1 MSEALT
7 IVPSGGGVEDLL
19 RLAVERGATVE
30 TLERLMAIRRE
41 LNAERARNEFFAAL
55 SAFQAACP
63 VIRKTKQV
71 FERNSTTKV
80 RYCYAP
86 LETIVEQAAAII
98 KQHGFS
104 YTFDSQMEPD
114 GVMAICQVHH
124 VAGHTERFTF
134 KAPIQVD
141 AYMSEPQKVAAAMTF
156 ASRYVFK
163 NAFGILTGDDDTD
176 GADPTSPVEPP
187 QPAKPPQ
194 PAPKPAKAPS
204 TTVKALATLQEWL
217 ERQRANLCAKLG
229 VHGKAAHEYA
239 TKMAI
244 ILPNEE
250 LTDGQCNRWFPS
262 VDWAKGIEENT
273 AAVLEDGRAHLRALQ
288 AFMDGE
294 KMPEPVTMSDPGD
307 PAGWHHPSPGTV
319 ADCDSPDA
327 PWRFFPMPFGKEAG
341 IPLAKMPKN
350 KLFGWWA
357 NYIVETEYN
366 GKPKRPETIA
376 KDQMFRAMLDEAG
389 KHYAFTKPTDGSAA
403 GEEVTP

>member
-1 MSEALT
+1 MSEQALT
-7 IVPSGGGVEDLL
+7 VVPSGGGVEDLL

-71 FERNSTTKV
+71 FEKHSTTKV

-176 GADPTSPVEPP
+176 GVDPASPIEPP
-187 QPAKPPQ
+187 QPAKPP
-194 PAPKPAKAPS
+194 APKPAKAPAAS
-204 TTVKALATLQEWL
+204 QKLQEWL
-217 ERQRANLCAKLG
+217 ERQKTNLIA
-229 VHGKAAHEYA
+229 
-239 TKMAI
+239 KMALHGRAGIGYARKMSI
-244 ILPNEE
+244 ILPTHETLE
-250 LTDGQCNRWFPS
+250 DGHIGRWFPS
-262 VDWAKGIEENT
+262 VDWGKSIEENT
-273 AAVLEDGRAHLRALQ
+273 AIVLEDGRAHLRALQ

-294 KMPEPVTMSDPGD
+294 KMPEPVTMSSD
-307 PAGWHHPSPGTV
+307 HPVSSSTSGPPV
-319 ADCDSPDA
+319 LEDYDLPDA

-357 NYIVETEYN
+357 NFKVETEYN
-366 GKPKRPETIA
+366 GKPKREETIK
-376 KDQMFRAMLDEAG
+376 KDQAFRDNLDQAG
-389 KHYAFTKPTDGSAA
+389 LHYDFDKPNDD
-403 GEEVTP
+403 EPEVTP